1 MFYGNARHTI
11 DASKQEDGDCLSMI
25 PPCHSAAQT
34 TDWQLPMRL
43 TCSRLWG
50 SVMVPGGRQ
59 CHLNGTQWGWGEF
72 RWIHWVS
79 PLLRPAGTDWRETRR
94 DMEWEWETLSTS
106 PVPHVRQVTSVAWH
120 IKKKTREI
128 TLNISKM
135 FVQQPNGWAGRECS
149 SCLTP
154 VWWIR
159 THTDAQIFSC
169 TCWFVGLSFLCLFYC
184 QLDLTLFF
192 DFFLNGW
199 GIAHG
204 LRPGWRCN
212 TASRSQRV
220 CKTMAAAIDKKMLK
234 YCSSS

>member
-1 MFYGNARHTI
+1 MFYGNARHTV

-50 SVMVPGGRQ
+50 SVTVPGGRQ

-120 IKKKTREI
+120 IKKTTREI

-159 THTDAQIFSC
+159 THTDAQSNCCSFLLYLLM
-169 TCWFVGLSFLCLFYC
+169 CWFVFSVSFLLSVRSHIILWFLSKWMGNSMVFVQDDVAI
-184 QLDLTLFF
+184 QLQVPKECVKQWLL
-192 DFFLNGW
+192 
-199 GIAHG
+199 
-204 LRPGWRCN
+204 
-212 TASRSQRV
+212 Q
-220 CKTMAAAIDKKMLK
+220 
-234 YCSSS
+234 